1 MNQSEMKRRYPPG
14 TRILLL
20 QMGDDPRPIEANTK
34 GTVRVIDDIG
44 TLHGDFDN
52 GRQLGIVPG
61 CWRQTKCRVLRSS
74 SDFKKVTTEKSRV
87 CRHSSPVS
95 KENT

>member
-1 MNQSEMKRRYPPG
+1 MLTTRNQSETEGWSIWFGHFIAFNNNETEEQSMNQSEMKRRYPPG

-34 GTVRVIDDIG
+34 GTVRVIDDIV

-61 CWRQTKCRVLRSS
+61 CWRQT
-74 SDFKKVTTEKSRV
+74 
-87 CRHSSPVS
+87 
-95 KENT
+95 